1 MARKPKLYQKLV
13 RRRGGVGTY
22 FSLWLA
28 SDHVLLVEANLM
40 TERYQR
46 VWFRDVQGFFVRPSR
61 EAKWVTRISLAVL
74 AAFGLLAVL
83 GGSTQMLFT
92 VFAGLTVPVLLYGLF
107 LARNCHFHVV
117 TAVQRTEWT
126 NVARRG
132 QARKLLARLEPL
144 IREAQ
149 RNEAAVEATVTD
161 PGAAGGDAPAVSTNS

>member
-1 MARKPKLYQKLV
+1 MARTPKLYQKLV

-28 SDHVLLVEANLM
+28 SDHVLLVEANMM

-46 VWFRDVQGFFVRPSR
+46 VWLRDVQGFFVRPSAA
-61 EAKWVTRISLAVL
+61 AKWVTRISLAVL
-74 AAFGLLAVL
+74 SAFVFLAVL
-83 GGSTQMLFT
+83 GGSTREVFL
-92 VFAGLTVPVLLYGLF
+92 VFAGLTVPVVLYGLF

-117 TAVQRTEWT
+117 TAVQRAEWP

-149 RNEAAVEATVTD
+149 QKEDTSGEAT
-161 PGAAGGDAPAVSTNS
+161 AVSTAP